1 MKMRLNRPII
11 RAIEV
16 EDVPYIESGKFNIG

>member
-1 MKMRLNRPII
+1 MKLRLNRPII
-11 RAIEV
+11 QAIEV